1 MNDLLKV
8 YVGFSIAKASLCD
21 IEDLIELFD
30 KNNWNLKTLW
40 PIKGGPKFSMTLF
53 KEIYIEWLK

>member
-1 MNDLLKV
+1 SDMESLKTI
-8 YVGFSIAKASLCD
+8 YIHSKILKK
-21 IEDLIELFD
+21 DLIELFD